1 MRLIRLRERRLRL
14 KNSLVKYG
22 FIKILEL
29 EFNIYLKE
37 HETEKIEL
45 AETCIE
51 IYDSVEEFYEATGWK
66 RDNPETANLEYLLK
80 HRVLV
85 EIQGKMWYFSRIRY
99 EDGLKKLEEQ
109 NCT

>member
-1 MRLIRLRERRLRL
+1 MR
-14 KNSLVKYG
+14 NSLVKYG

-29 EFNIYLKE
+29 EFGIYLKE

-51 IYDSVEEFYEATGWK
+51 VYDSVEDFYKATGWQ
-66 RDNPETANLEYLLK
+66 RDNPEEANLEYLLK
-80 HRVLV
+80 NRVLV

-99 EDGLKKLEEQ
+99 QDGLKKLMKQ
-109 NCT
+109 DCI

>member
-1 MRLIRLRERRLRL
+1 MR
-14 KNSLVKYG
+14 NSLVKYG

-29 EFNIYLKE
+29 EFGIYLKE

-51 IYDSVEEFYEATGWK
+51 VYDSVEDFYKATGWQ
-66 RDNPETANLEYLLK
+66 RDNPEVANLVYLLK

-99 EDGLKKLEEQ
+99 QDGLKKLMKQ
-109 NCT
+109 DCI

>member
-1 MRLIRLRERRLRL
+1 MR
-14 KNSLVKYG
+14 NSLVKYG

-29 EFNIYLKE
+29 EFGIYLKE

-51 IYDSVEEFYEATGWK
+51 VYDSVEDFYKATGWQ
-66 RDNPETANLEYLLK
+66 RDNPVEANLEYLLK

-99 EDGLKKLEEQ
+99 QDGLKKLMKQ
-109 NCT
+109 DCI

>member
-1 MRLIRLRERRLRL
+1 MR
-14 KNSLVKYG
+14 NSLVKYG

-29 EFNIYLKE
+29 EFGIYLKE

-51 IYDSVEEFYEATGWK
+51 VYDSVEDFYKATGWQ
-66 RDNPETANLEYLLK
+66 RDNPDEANLEYLLK
-80 HRVLV
+80 NRVLV

-99 EDGLKKLEEQ
+99 QDGLKKLMKQ
-109 NCT
+109 DCT

>member
-1 MRLIRLRERRLRL
+1 MR
-14 KNSLVKYG
+14 NSLVKYG

-29 EFNIYLKE
+29 EFGIYLKE

-51 IYDSVEEFYEATGWK
+51 VYDSVEDFYKATGWQ
-66 RDNPETANLEYLLK
+66 RDNPEEANLEYLLQ

-99 EDGLKKLEEQ
+99 QDGLKKLMKRD
-109 NCT
+109 CI

>member
-1 MRLIRLRERRLRL
+1 MR
-14 KNSLVKYG
+14 NSLVKYG

-29 EFNIYLKE
+29 EFGIYLKE

-51 IYDSVEEFYEATGWK
+51 VYDSVEDFYKATGWQ
-66 RDNPETANLEYLLK
+66 RDNPEEANLEYLLK
-80 HRVLV
+80 NRVLV

-99 EDGLKKLEEQ
+99 QDGLKKLMKQ
-109 NCT
+109 DCT

>member
-1 MRLIRLRERRLRL
+1 MR
-14 KNSLVKYG
+14 NSLVKYG

-29 EFNIYLKE
+29 EFGIYLKE

-51 IYDSVEEFYEATGWK
+51 VYDSVEDFYKATGWQ
-66 RDNPETANLEYLLK
+66 RDNPEEANLEYLLK
-80 HRVLV
+80 HGVLV

-99 EDGLKKLEEQ
+99 QDGLKKLMKQ
-109 NCT
+109 DCT

>member
-1 MRLIRLRERRLRL
+1 MRNCIEPQSGSRYHQKE
-14 KNSLVKYG
+14 KNG
-22 FIKILEL
+22 IGPPC
-29 EFNIYLKE
+29 KE

-51 IYDSVEEFYEATGWK
+51 VYDSVEDFYKATGWQ
-66 RDNPETANLEYLLK
+66 RDNPEEANLEYLLK

-99 EDGLKKLEEQ
+99 QDGLKKLMKQ
-109 NCT
+109 DCT

>member
-1 MRLIRLRERRLRL
+1 MR
-14 KNSLVKYG
+14 NSLVKYG

-29 EFNIYLKE
+29 EFGIYLKE

-51 IYDSVEEFYEATGWK
+51 VYDSVEDFYKATGWQ
-66 RDNPETANLEYLLK
+66 RDNPEEANFEYLLK
-80 HRVLV
+80 HSVLV

-99 EDGLKKLEEQ
+99 QDGLKKLMKQ
-109 NCT
+109 DCT

>member
-1 MRLIRLRERRLRL
+1 MR
-14 KNSLVKYG
+14 NSLVKYG

-29 EFNIYLKE
+29 KFGIYLKE

-51 IYDSVEEFYEATGWK
+51 VYDSVEDFYKATGWQ
-66 RDNPETANLEYLLK
+66 RDNPGEANLEYLLK

-99 EDGLKKLEEQ
+99 QDGLKKLMKQ
-109 NCT
+109 DCT

>member
-1 MRLIRLRERRLRL
+1 MR
-14 KNSLVKYG
+14 NSLVKYG

-29 EFNIYLKE
+29 EFGIYLKE

-51 IYDSVEEFYEATGWK
+51 VYDSVEDFY
-66 RDNPETANLEYLLK
+66 NLEYLLK

-99 EDGLKKLEEQ
+99 QDGLKKLMKQ
-109 NCT
+109 DCT

>member
-1 MRLIRLRERRLRL
+1 MR
-14 KNSLVKYG
+14 NSLVKYG

-29 EFNIYLKE
+29 EFGIYLKE

-51 IYDSVEEFYEATGWK
+51 VYDSVEDFYKATGWQ
-66 RDNPETANLEYLLK
+66 RDNPEEAKLEYLLK

-99 EDGLKKLEEQ
+99 QDGLKKLMKQ
-109 NCT
+109 DCI

>member
-1 MRLIRLRERRLRL
+1 MR
-14 KNSLVKYG
+14 NSLVKYG

-29 EFNIYLKE
+29 EFGIYLKE

-51 IYDSVEEFYEATGWK
+51 VYDSVEDFYKATGWQ
-66 RDNPETANLEYLLK
+66 RYNPEEANLEYLLK

-99 EDGLKKLEEQ
+99 QDGLKKLMKQ
-109 NCT
+109 DCT

>member
-1 MRLIRLRERRLRL
+1 MR
-14 KNSLVKYG
+14 NSLVKYG

-29 EFNIYLKE
+29 EFGIYLKE

-51 IYDSVEEFYEATGWK
+51 VYDSVEDFYKATGWQ
-66 RDNPETANLEYLLK
+66 RDNPEEANLEYLLT

-99 EDGLKKLEEQ
+99 QDGLKKLMKQ
-109 NCT
+109 DCT

>member
-1 MRLIRLRERRLRL
+1 MR
-14 KNSLVKYG
+14 NSLVKYG

-29 EFNIYLKE
+29 EYGIYLKE
-37 HETEKIEL
+37 HETEKIEH

-51 IYDSVEEFYEATGWK
+51 DYDSVEDFYKATGWH
-66 RDNPETANLEYLLK
+66 RDNPEEANLEYLLK

-99 EDGLKKLEEQ
+99 QDGLKKLMKQ
-109 NCT
+109 DCI